1 MTLLQQLTEFQI
13 IYTDIIEL
21 IKNIKQQNPK
31 HSNELSQQQTDL
43 LHYNQQL
50 KSIDTKRKALTLEL
64 GTLKITDALL
74 KASSSEELQKIA
86 EQYMPNFLLKGYPNA
101 GK

>member
-1 MTLLQQLTEFQI
+1 MTLLQQLNEMNL
-13 IYTDIIEL
+13 IYKDILKL
-21 IKNIKQQNPK
+21 INTIKKHTVKN
-31 HSNELSQQQTDL
+31 SNELSQQKIDL
-43 LHYNQQL
+43 KQYNNKL
-50 KSIDTKRKALTLEL
+50 KSIDTKIKALTLEL